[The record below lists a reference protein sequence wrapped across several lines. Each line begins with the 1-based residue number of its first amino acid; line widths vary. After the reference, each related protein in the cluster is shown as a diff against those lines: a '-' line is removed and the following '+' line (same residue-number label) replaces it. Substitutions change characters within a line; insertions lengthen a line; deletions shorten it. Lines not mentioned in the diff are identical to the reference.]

1 LPYDLR
7 SGIVSGQ
14 YLWAQNQISQNK
26 ILGLEATSVIQV
38 FADGIQINGGPGTF
52 QTVRPTTHN
61 GTTQFRIEK
70 HGDFFAFIAVA
81 GTAPSLHTANVR
93 EGDWVRLKNT
103 TEPAWAI
110 ATNYSIGARVN
121 YNGLNYTS
129 LVNSNI
135 GNVPSSSPSQWR
147 LEEWNQAN
155 QGIYQIVRV
164 FGQNTFWVKADNIV
178 EEQIILG
185 NTNNIRFYSYDSVM
199 PGDTLVISTNI
210 LGVQNSGR
218 YRVVDESFGL
228 GYSFPT
234 PTRIWTETLPSPQSG
249 TALGADYNLVNIEEG
264 SPLKLL
270 KKVITR
276 LPSSDTQVSVV
287 VDSPELIDRLA
298 SSAGAFVTATGKLNY
313 SDNIRFGV
321 DSYRY
326 YLGLTKELNRI
337 IYGDSADPERYP
349 GVRASGTDVDIKPAL
364 IKRIRVGM
372 AIRVRT
378 GVPFSV
384 VRDRVKA
391 QVAGYVNR
399 LGVGDQVSI
408 SSMISAAQAVPG
420 VLSVAM
426 VSPAFDSSNDLIEVG
441 ADEKAFILDSTTD
454 VTVSVLGS

>member
-1 LPYDLR
+1 
-7 SGIVSGQ
+7 
-14 YLWAQNQISQNK
+14 
-26 ILGLEATSVIQV
+26 
-38 FADGIQINGGPGTF
+38 
-52 QTVRPTTHN
+52 
-61 GTTQFRIEK
+61 
-70 HGDFFAFIAVA
+70 
-81 GTAPSLHTANVR
+81 
-93 EGDWVRLKNT
+93 
-103 TEPAWAI
+103 
-110 ATNYSIGARVN
+110 
-121 YNGLNYTS
+121 
-129 LVNSNI
+129 
-135 GNVPSSSPSQWR
+135 
-147 LEEWNQAN
+147 
-155 QGIYQIVRV
+155 
-164 FGQNTFWVKADNIV
+164 
-178 EEQIILG
+178 
-185 NTNNIRFYSYDSVM
+185 
-199 PGDTLVISTNI
+199 
-210 LGVQNSGR
+210 
-218 YRVVDESFGL
+218 
-228 GYSFPT
+228 
-234 PTRIWTETLPSPQSG
+234 
-249 TALGADYNLVNIEEG
+249 
-264 SPLKLL
+264 
-270 KKVITR
+270 
-276 LPSSDTQVSVV
+276 